1 VNLLPLLSRW
11 LGVDNVQAGDR
22 SASAK
27 LFTLLSRRYPALAR
41 SIRHQIQGSPA
52 VTITRIERAEVA
64 TDQLWGAK
72 LEAAHAGNLG
82 QYSVTITGWAVTR
95 RVAIRDIRVYCD
107 QMVVASGSLDR
118 KHADLA
124 KHLPDVPEPEHSG
137 FLIRVNTLGLRP
149 QYDLRVVVV
158 LKNRANIL
166 LGTVHCKQKPLQIRF
181 RPALN
186 PILVTFFGRTGS
198 TWLMRLLLE
207 HPKILVYPRYP
218 YEIRPMRYWLH
229 MLRVLSAPADHRYS
243 TKPTGFMKNEYWI
256 GSNPYLPLLKADASF
271 HRWLGQ
277 QYTEKLARFCLESI
291 ETFYQHIAR
300 IAGRNNAVYFAEK
313 IHPEVATGLLRQL
326 YPRLCE
332 IILVRDPR
340 DILASVISFNAKRG
354 RVGFG
359 YSQYN
364 SPVEYLTYLK
374 ARMAIQ
380 AEMYQTNPERSYL
393 LRYEDLILRP
403 TETLTGLLTY
413 LGLDASPGTVAGML
427 ERASQDN
434 EQMQRH
440 RTSESPAQSI
450 GRWKR
455 DLTPE
460 LQESARSV
468 LGDVLKTLGY
478 EA

>member
-1 VNLLPLLSRW
+1 MRLFPLLSRW
-11 LGVDNVQAGDR
+11 LRADTIQNDR

-27 LFTLLSRRYPALAR
+27 LLLLLSRRYPALAR
-41 SIRHQIQGSPA
+41 AIRQRLQQTPA
-52 VTITRIERAEVA
+52 VEIVGIDRVEVA
-64 TDQLWGAK
+64 TDHVWGAK
-72 LEAAHAGNLG
+72 LDAAHPGNLG
-82 QYSVTITGWAVTR
+82 QYSVTLTGWAVTR
-95 RVAIRDIRVYCD
+95 SVPVRDIRVYSD
-107 QMVVASGSLDR
+107 QMLVASGTLDR
-118 KHADLA
+118 KHPAVA
-124 KHLPDVPEPEHSG
+124 KHLPEVPEPEQSG
-137 FLIRVNTLGLRP
+137 FLIRVNTLGLP
-149 QYDLRVVVV
+149 PHFELTVVAV
-158 LKNRANIL
+158 LKNRANIP
-166 LGTVHCKQKPLQIRF
+166 LGTVHCKQNLVQVGF
-181 RPALN
+181 RPTLN

-229 MLRVLSAPADHRYS
+229 MLRVLSAAADHRYS
-243 TKPTGFMKNEYWI
+243 TKPTGFMKNENWI
-256 GSNPYLPLLKADASF
+256 GSNPYLPLLKADPSF

-277 QYTEKLARFCLESI
+277 QYTEKLAQFCLESV

-300 IAGRNNAVYFAEK
+300 IAGRGNAVYFAEK

-354 RVGFG
+354 KVGFG

-364 SPVEYLTYLK
+364 NPVEYLTYLK

-380 AEMYQTNPERSYL
+380 AQMYQANPEHSYL

-413 LGLDASPGTVAGML
+413 LGLDASPATVAGML

-455 DLTPE
+455 DLPPE

-478 EA
+478 EV